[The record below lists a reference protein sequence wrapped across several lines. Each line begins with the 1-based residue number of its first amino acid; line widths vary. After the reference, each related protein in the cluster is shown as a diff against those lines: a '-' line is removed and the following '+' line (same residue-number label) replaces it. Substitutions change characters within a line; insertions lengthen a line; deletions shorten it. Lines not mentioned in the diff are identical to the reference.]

1 MLSGLGL
8 KPGAWVSSPMRQFRK
23 RPRRSGVKGRA
34 EKGPCWAG
42 GGTKP
47 ETAQR
52 VFLGGPA
59 SEVSAAAGSR
69 ASGEEV
75 KTGAKWT
82 WGSLTPSGGVEVRR
96 HGTRGWGGHP
106 EAGEGGQSM
115 SQEGRREVLQR
126 EGVALRGLTW
136 GDGEVG

>member
-1 MLSGLGL
+1 
-8 KPGAWVSSPMRQFRK
+8 MRQFRK

-34 EKGPCWAG
+34 EKGPWWE

-52 VFLGGPA
+52 VFLGGLA
-59 SEVSAAAGSR
+59 SEASAAAGSR

-82 WGSLTPSGGVEVRR
+82 WGSLTPSGGAEVRR

-106 EAGEGGQSM
+106 KSGEGGQSRG
-115 SQEGRREVLQR
+115 QEGRREVLQR
-126 EGVALRGLTW
+126 EGWLLE
-136 GDGEVG
+136 DSPGETG